1 MDELYIVINDKG
13 YAVEM
18 CLSEQEALEWIA
30 KNGNSKYS
38 IDLDVVC

>member
-1 MDELYIVINDKG
+1 MDELFIVINDKG

-18 CLSEQEALEWIA
+18 CLTEQEALEWIA

>member
-18 CLSEQEALEWIA
+18 CLTEQEALGWIE
-30 KNGNSKYS
+30 KFGNSKYS